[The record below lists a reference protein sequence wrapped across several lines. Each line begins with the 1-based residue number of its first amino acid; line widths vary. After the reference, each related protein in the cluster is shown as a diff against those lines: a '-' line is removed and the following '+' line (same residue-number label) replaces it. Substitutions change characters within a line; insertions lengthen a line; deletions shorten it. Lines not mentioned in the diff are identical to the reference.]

1 VDEKSLRL
9 LKAMR
14 EQLEETT
21 GRAVDAGAAAK
32 KVEGAPE
39 RDVRSR
45 WRDRLPSPTTA
56 REELRD
62 ATGDPPY
69 RKEEVYMSIHGSGR
83 GRGRLWL
90 VLLVA
95 LGASLISLLAL
106 ARWDDPARADEQ
118 RGHGQRITLERST
131 GPAFGH
137 ELSEAT
143 NRGGVEPKIVGGTPV
158 PNGTYRFMASL
169 TIGTTDGSTFVCD
182 GTLLD
187 PNSVLTA
194 AHCLANARSVDVA
207 VGGTELSQPHQFQ
220 LRFATNAFIHPRF
233 HIRRS
238 LAYDAAVLKL
248 NSAVRGITPIRLAT
262 AKQNGLE
269 RPGHK
274 LTVAGWGTIRQDGP
288 RPDRMRQ
295 TSIPVVSDRTA
306 KRAYFSGYFP
316 HLMVAAGA
324 EGKDSCQGDSGGPL
338 FQPGITRTQVGIVSF
353 GRGCARPLS
362 PGVYTEV
369 NNSGVRTFVVNSAR
383 R

>member
-1 VDEKSLRL
+1 
-9 LKAMR
+9 
-14 EQLEETT
+14 
-21 GRAVDAGAAAK
+21 
-32 KVEGAPE
+32 
-39 RDVRSR
+39 
-45 WRDRLPSPTTA
+45 
-56 REELRD
+56 
-62 ATGDPPY
+62 
-69 RKEEVYMSIHGSGR
+69 MSIHGSSR

-90 VLLVA
+90 VLLMA
-95 LGASLISLLAL
+95 FGAALISLLAL
-106 ARWDDPARADEQ
+106 LQWDSSVRADEQ
-118 RGHGQRITLERST
+118 SGHGQRITLERSS
-131 GPAFGH
+131 GPAFQH

-158 PNGTYRFMASL
+158 PNGKYRFMAYL
-169 TIGTTDGSTFVCD
+169 TIRTTDGSTFACG

-194 AHCLANARSVDVA
+194 AHCLVNARTVDVA
-207 VGGTELSQPHQFQ
+207 VGGTVLSQPQFQ

-238 LAYDAAVLKL
+238 FAYDAAVLKL

-274 LTVAGWGTIRQDGP
+274 LTVAGWGTIRQGGP
-288 RPDRMRQ
+288 SPDRMRQ
-295 TSIPVVSDRTA
+295 VSIPVVSDRRA
-306 KRAYFSGYFP
+306 RRAYSSEPPNLRYFP
-316 HLMVAAGA
+316 RLMVAASA
-324 EGKDSCQGDSGGPL
+324 KGKDSCQGDSGGPL

-353 GRGCARPLS
+353 GRGCARPRF

-369 NNSGVRTFVVNSAR
+369 NNFRVRTFIVNAAR